1 MRRVKEEIKNET
13 RLAQGERTINGVKY
27 LISCCRTQSKVG
39 PLSKLQVTISAYS
52 MTSKAPTPK
61 PLSLALTEL
70 CEKLEIRPEE
80 LKREANRLLNRM
92 DVQSGALALSI
103 EARNKELLFSLTKRF
118 NTGLEYEC
126 RFFEVY
132 DNHAVKILIEAH
144 SNTSR
149 KTKALVLTYAEAA
162 YTLEV
167 PLAAVQSHLEDLAA
181 LLIIEDAA
189 ALQLAK
195 VKTQGR
201 DVFLITI
208 SHAPEADGTHELPRY
223 GVIATEAAVRIQ
235 RLFRAK
241 TARDRVKLLNNKAQR
256 QLVLRTVLRSEEGVL
271 FSLSVLDS
279 GLAYLV
285 KAENLARSLTCSINK
300 NEVKSVREVL
310 ALLRVKHNQLL
321 KKPPGLQ
328 LTLKETLDSLSMH
341 TRARKLLTMR
351 SKRLDDK
358 DCTLAI
364 YQTDIGLVIE
374 CFKPEIKKWKMAVPT
389 STLMQ
394 LFARRRLVDEVCEG
408 IGVTDDTLTLKTNT
422 RLTFSNSVSR
432 EASALKIQA
441 HLRGFVVRRSLKF
454 ALTRLKREGRLLWL
468 KVVQLHEMR
477 YAVSFRLVGEE
488 LRIHAARFKALL
500 VASLSAEVLG
510 RHIRFVADYILPTL
524 KVIPFNG
531 AYKLIFDPDIGL
543 GLKSFRA
550 SPFSTES
557 NKCTSVGSPTN
568 SMKPVKALH
577 KMRQSAV
584 PFRMDSHRSTSEADS
599 DHRRFEVPRRTDR
612 LPHASIDDT
621 VPWSE
626 SSYLSPQLSNSSPY
640 NPSMRRSRPYLA
652 KRNSS
657 ADKLMSEPAFIRRSI
672 LNRRPCSTKSARFS
686 EKDYDKQADF
696 REQSSSSMSAK
707 SLRTHELLIRTGHK
721 INSVGFVVSLFREE
735 GCIKVEAVS
744 EGSTLSLD
752 VVGSFPCSLYELES
766 VCSDILSR
774 LTLVRRHG
782 EVRLNLAEEAN
793 ILYKKSHYISKRYFV
808 VSVRET
814 SRGVLISAYEPDTA
828 KTLECNLGRRLIAD
842 SHDVQEELEGVMQRL
857 KVQRV
862 LGDDVLIVV
871 P

>member
-1 MRRVKEEIKNET
+1 
-13 RLAQGERTINGVKY
+13 
-27 LISCCRTQSKVG
+27 
-39 PLSKLQVTISAYS
+39 
-52 MTSKAPTPK
+52 
-61 PLSLALTEL
+61 
-70 CEKLEIRPEE
+70 
-80 LKREANRLLNRM
+80 
-92 DVQSGALALSI
+92 VQ
-103 EARNKELLFSLTKRF
+103 
-118 NTGLEYEC
+118 
-126 RFFEVY
+126 
-132 DNHAVKILIEAH
+132 NHF
-144 SNTSR
+144 
-149 KTKALVLTYAEAA
+149 
-162 YTLEV
+162 
-167 PLAAVQSHLEDLAA
+167 EDLAA
-181 LLIIEDAA
+181 LLIVEDAA

-195 VKTQGR
+195 IKTQGR

-208 SHAPEADGTHELPRY
+208 SHAPEAEGMQSDELPRY
-223 GVIATEAAVRIQ
+223 RVLADEAAVRIQ
-235 RLFRAK
+235 RVFRAK
-241 TARDRVKLLNNKAQR
+241 TARDRVKLLRNKALR
-256 QLVLRTVLRSEEGVL
+256 ELVLRTVLRSEEGVL

-285 KAENLARSLTCSINK
+285 KAENLVRSCSINK
-300 NEVKSVREVL
+300 DEVKSVREL
-310 ALLRVKHNQLL
+310 MPLLRLKHNRLL
-321 KKPPGLQ
+321 FVKKPPGLQ
-328 LTLKETLDSLSMH
+328 LTLKETLDSLSMN

-374 CFKPEIKKWKMAVPT
+374 GFKPEIKKWKMAVPT

-394 LFARRRLVDEVCEG
+394 LRRQLVDEVCEG
-408 IGVTDDTLTLKTNT
+408 IGVTDDTLTLTHKTNT

-432 EASALKIQA
+432 EASALKIQT

-454 ALTRLKREGRLLWL
+454 ALNRLKREGRLIWL

-488 LRIHAARFKALL
+488 LRIHAARFKVML

-524 KVIPFNG
+524 KVIPVNG

-543 GLKSFRA
+543 GLKSIRT

-568 SMKPVKALH
+568 SMKPVKALPA
-577 KMRQSAV
+577 RQSSV
-584 PFRMDSHRSTSEADS
+584 PFHVDSHRSTSEAD
-599 DHRRFEVPRRTDR
+599 HRGFEVPRTDR

-640 NPSMRRSRPYLA
+640 NPSMRRSRPDLT

-657 ADKLMSEPAFIRRSI
+657 ADKLMSDPAFIRRSI
-672 LNRRPCSTKSARFS
+672 LNCRPCSTKSARFL
-686 EKDYDKQADF
+686 EKDFDKQADFF
-696 REQSSSSMSAK
+696 REQSSSSLSAK
-707 SLRTHELLIRTGHK
+707 SSRTHELLIRTGHK
-721 INSVGFVVSLFREE
+721 INSAGFVVSLFREE

-744 EGSTLSLD
+744 EGRTLSLD

-766 VCSDILSR
+766 VCSNILSR

-782 EVRLNLAEEAN
+782 EVRLNLAEEAS

-814 SRGVLISAYEPDTA
+814 YRGVLISAYEPDTA

-842 SHDVQEELEGVMQRL
+842 SHDVQEELEGLMQRL
-857 KVQRV
+857 KVRRV